1 MIFRK
6 TKKDNL
12 MKKGSTYIDKVN
24 KLRCFCFYKVIGNV
38 IFALMRKKF
47 ATREGNNFEKMDH
60 NR

>member
-1 MIFRK
+1 
-6 TKKDNL
+6 

-47 ATREGNNFEKMDH
+47 ATREGNNFEKKDH